1 MMYNIFKSLILILLF
16 LFFIFTFNYYFSEK
30 NKDIVKKN
38 RSNIEKNV
46 VENFSDLP
54 ILYNDTND
62 VIEFN
67 SGFDN
72 SINQNFK
79 EIFGIFLN
87 KMKKKAIIIS
97 LSGFKLSKDEI
108 KLFKNYLPWGVI
120 LFSRNIK
127 DFNQLKRLIISIKKI
142 TKDKLSYLNR

>member
-1 MMYNIFKSLILILLF
+1 MMYNIFKSLILILVF

-62 VIEFN
+62 LIEFN
-67 SGFDN
+67 SVFDN

-79 EIFGIFLN
+79 RNFW
-87 KMKKKAIIIS
+87 
-97 LSGFKLSKDEI
+97 D
-108 KLFKNYLPWGVI
+108 LFK
-120 LFSRNIK
+120 
-127 DFNQLKRLIISIKKI
+127 
-142 TKDKLSYLNR
+142 